1 MLKIVS
7 VGPNNVKR
15 VIGAHWG
22 EVQRKQMSCTRPL
35 VRTEIQGE
43 MRVIGMETFLTRY
56 GPQYQFKADEEL
68 QKFKEIRLKKLLK
81 ENNATLIPC
90 GHCAACKLTASSSW
104 ANRMEMELPYHE
116 NAWFVTL
123 TYDDEHVPWSY
134 NNGLGIDKWTGEVIA
149 ENLTLNYKDMQDFW
163 KRLRRYREYHQ
174 IDDGQLMYFQAGEYG
189 GKTHRP
195 HYHAIVY
202 DLNIKKEEL
211 KEYKRKNGVVYYN
224 CDWLTK
230 IWGNGHVVIT
240 EASWKA
246 FAYTARYT
254 TKKVYG
260 SESKDYYLNMGILP
274 EKCVMSKK
282 PAIGMKYYEEHKEEI
297 YKKDNI
303 QLKNG
308 RNCKPPR
315 YFDKLFDLEHIH
327 SKPLSDAESEEIE
340 ETTEKAESE
349 ELKAIKRERRRI
361 ANDALFA
368 QLKQT
373 GLTMQEYYNLKD
385 GKIQERMKKLIR
397 EEI

>member
-1 MLKIVS
+1 
-7 VGPNNVKR
+7 
-15 VIGAHWG
+15 
-22 EVQRKQMSCTRPL
+22 MSCTKPL
-35 VRTEIQGE
+35 IRFSDGE
-43 MRVIGMETFLTRY
+43 VTSLKRYLEYGRRYKSTFY
-56 GPQYQFKADEEL
+56 MGDGPYLDESNE
-68 QKFKEIRLKKLLK
+68 KKLLIQLKK
-81 ENNATLIPC
+81 ENCTLLPC

-104 ANRMEMELPYHE
+104 ANRMEMELPYHK
-116 NAWFVTL
+116 NAWFLTL

-134 NNGLGIDKWTGEVIA
+134 NNGLGINKWTGEVEI

-163 KRLRRYREYHQ
+163 KRLRRYREYHN

-202 DLNIKKEEL
+202 DLNIKKEDL
-211 KEYKRKNGVVYYN
+211 KEYKRKNGIVYYN
-224 CDWLTK
+224 CDWITK

-260 SESKDYYLNMGILP
+260 SESKKYYSDMGILP
-274 EKCVMSKK
+274 EKCMMSKK
-282 PAIGMKYYEEHKEEI
+282 PAIGMKYYEEHKNEI
-297 YKKDNI
+297 YKKDSI

-308 RNCKPPR
+308 RSCKPPR
-315 YFDKLFDLEHIH
+315 YFDKLFDLEH
-327 SKPLSDAESEEIE
+327 SQSGPLSKAESEEIE

-349 ELKAIKRERRRI
+349 ELKAIKCERRRI

-385 GKIQERMKKLIR
+385 KKMQERMKKLIR

>member
-1 MLKIVS
+1 
-7 VGPNNVKR
+7 
-15 VIGAHWG
+15 
-22 EVQRKQMSCTRPL
+22 MSCTKPL
-35 VRTEIQGE
+35 IRFSDGE
-43 MRVIGMETFLTRY
+43 VTSLKKYLEYGRRYKSTFY
-56 GPQYQFKADEEL
+56 MGDGPYLDESAE
-68 QKFKEIRLKKLLK
+68 KKLLRQIRK
-81 ENNATLIPC
+81 EGCTILPC

-104 ANRMEMELPYHE
+104 ANRMEMELPYHK
-116 NAWFVTL
+116 NAWFLTL

-134 NNGLGIDKWTGEVIA
+134 NNGLGINKKTGEIEI

-163 KRLRRYREYHQ
+163 KRLRRYREYHK
-174 IDDGQLMYFQAGEYG
+174 IDDGELMYFQAGEYG

-202 DLNIKKEEL
+202 DLNIKKEDL
-211 KEYKRKNGVVYYN
+211 REYKRKNGIVYYN
-224 CDWLTK
+224 CDWITK

-260 SESKDYYLNMGILP
+260 SESKKYYSDMGILP
-274 EKCVMSKK
+274 EKCMMSKN
-282 PAIGMKYYEEHKEEI
+282 PAIGMKYYEEHKNEI
-297 YKKDNI
+297 YKKDSI

-308 RNCKPPR
+308 RSCKPPR
-315 YFDKLFDLEHIH
+315 YFDKLFDLEH
-327 SKPLSDAESEEIE
+327 SQSGPLSKAESEEIE

-385 GKIQERMKKLIR
+385 KKMQERMKKLIR